1 MKVTRQGGLVGVNT
15 SEMLG
20 GADGGAD
27 YSHRREYKKYRIV
40 VNVVIEEMEKFWNSM
55 C

>member
-1 MKVTRQGGLVGVNT
+1 MGVNT

-27 YSHRREYKKYRIV
+27 LLNYSHRREYKV
-40 VNVVIEEMEKFWNSM
+40 
-55 C
+55 